1 MESSIT
7 TAPSASNTTETATT
21 PIDRTKAFRLVVE
34 GVATHGLPIPMST
47 DLHDTPSMT
56 LRFDDDDTDAVD
68 RWAAYLGLAAPTR
81 SKRVHDLDRDR
92 PWKSYSTD
100 TCWTGSRVPGW
111 PIRVWC
117 LVTATDAEITAAN
130 VLATAAALDGA
141 K

>member
-1 MESSIT
+1 MESST
-7 TAPSASNTTETATT
+7 TQAHSASTTTETPDT
-21 PIDRTKAFRLVVE
+21 PADRSIAFRLVVE

-47 DLHDTPSMT
+47 DLYDTPSMT

-68 RWAAYLGLAAPTR
+68 RWSAYLGLTAPTR
-81 SKRVHDLDRDR
+81 SKRVSDLDSDR

-100 TCWTGSRVPGW
+100 TCWTGTRVPGW
-111 PIRVWC
+111 PTRVWC
-117 LVTATDAEITAAN
+117 LASATDAEITAAN